1 VSAHDLDRE
10 ALPPTGHPSGAEY
23 DRQVDEQTPGGPSAL
38 AEALASVGDRWTLL
52 VVAALLDGP
61 RRFNDLLEEIGGIAP
76 NILTQRLRHLER
88 EALVVAQA
96 YSSRPP
102 RSVYE
107 LTGAGRE
114 LAGALRLL
122 TDWGAR
128 HSEGAE
134 PPRHAACGTPLE
146 ARWYCPT
153 CERPVELG
161 EADLH
166 FL

>member
-1 VSAHDLDRE
+1 
-10 ALPPTGHPSGAEY
+10 
-23 DRQVDEQTPGGPSAL
+23 
-38 AEALASVGDRWTLL
+38 VGDRWTLL
-52 VVAALLDGP
+52 LVAALLDGP
-61 RRFNDLLEEIGGIAP
+61 RRFNDLLEEISGIAP

-88 EALVVAQA
+88 QALVVAQP
-96 YSSRPP
+96 YSRRPP

-107 LTGAGRE
+107 LTAAGRE

-128 HSEGAE
+128 HSEGAD
-134 PPRHAACGTPLE
+134 PPRHSACGTPMD

-153 CERPVELG
+153 CERPVEQGEEHG